1 MTEEKQ
7 TRTTEADAAKAL
19 QTGKPVKASRAKAR
33 TSRGEDHAE
42 AANRSARRVAK
53 DIERDERAQ
62 ARPSEGRRVAARSE
76 EQRANPKTPEQKF
89 GPSAKSAA
97 AKKLFD
103 NADEAQ
109 ARGLDE
115 NITVGQHEAQAR
127 RAATGF

>member
-1 MTEEKQ
+1 MAKKQ
-7 TRTTEADAAKAL
+7 TRTTEQKAAKAL
-19 QTGKPVKASRAKAR
+19 ETGEPVKTSKAKAR

-42 AANRSARRVAK
+42 AANTQAERVAAAIRRNEK
-53 DIERDERAQ
+53 DAAGRT
-62 ARPSEGRRVAARSE
+62 EGRRVAARSE

-115 NITVGQHEAQAR
+115 NITVAQHEAQAR